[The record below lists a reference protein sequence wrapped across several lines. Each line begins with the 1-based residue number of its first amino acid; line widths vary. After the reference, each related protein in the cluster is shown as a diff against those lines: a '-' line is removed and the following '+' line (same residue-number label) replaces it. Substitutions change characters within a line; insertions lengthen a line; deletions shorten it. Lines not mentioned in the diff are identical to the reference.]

1 MNTVMTVAEPL
12 PPMVSVIIANHNGGA
27 FIEDA
32 LASAARQTVRHI
44 EIIVVDD
51 VSTDDSTARVEAFA
65 ARDPRVSLI
74 RMTQRTGPGAARNQ
88 ALRVARGT
96 WIAVLDSD
104 DLMHP
109 RRLAELVEAGTSDGV
124 ELVADNQLVFDHAR
138 VVPARPL
145 LDRNALPIDG
155 MIDIADY
162 VVSNRFFSR
171 AMPLGYLK
179 PLFLRSFLE
188 RTGCR
193 YDPTLLIAEDYDLV
207 LRLLLSGA
215 RFRVLPQM
223 TYFYRR
229 HSQSISHRLSE
240 ATLLPML
247 AADTALRT
255 AASSFPALTG
265 SVAEAL
271 DVRRETIVRAL
282 GFEALVAA
290 IKARDWGGALRIG
303 CRRPSVASL
312 LRVPVADRLRRL
324 LRRRPSRVGAASS
337 GPRVSLV
344 SRQRIV
350 GPTNGSSAY
359 LLALCESLK
368 QAGYEIDLV
377 SPSPAMFGRWPALR
391 LDPVMDVFA
400 SIRIRDSIRIG
411 RVIVARDPRI
421 ALRAAGEVVHRL
433 LARLHVRVD
442 ALSRKAP
449 HAIAVPW
456 TDADRIF
463 VVDAIHRSSAIL
475 TDYAFLNEAIPFALQ
490 PRVPSAVVM
499 HDLFFTQDP
508 TRTVVLLDRE
518 AEITLLDQAD
528 AVIAIQDEEGGA
540 VRRLLPGKPV
550 ILAPMAVTPVLAPQ
564 PGADG
569 TILFV
574 GSNTQPNID
583 GITWFLDEVWPHVL
597 ERHPAARLQVAGACC
612 GSLSGSVRNLTLLG
626 RVEDLD
632 GFYCKAGVV
641 ISPLRLGSGLK
652 IKLVEAL
659 GRGKAVIATET
670 TLQGV
675 KTLVQDVVR
684 QADMVD
690 EFIETLGMLLY
701 DTPARTALGA
711 AALDV
716 ARRYFSPAACFGG
729 VLDFIGS
736 GDRPSHPPP
745 NQPVRFSDPL
755 ASEKAPAE

>member
-109 RRLAELVEAGTSDGV
+109 RRLAELVEAGMSDGV

-290 IKARDWGGALRIG
+290 IKARDWGDALRIG

-324 LRRRPSRVGAASS
+324 LRRRPSRVGGASS

-421 ALRAAGEVVHRL
+421 ALRAAGEVAHRL

-442 ALSRKAP
+442 AFSRKAP

-463 VVDAIHRSSAIL
+463 VVDAIRRSSAIL
-475 TDYAFLNEAIPFALQ
+475 TD
-490 PRVPSAVVM
+490 
-499 HDLFFTQDP
+499 
-508 TRTVVLLDRE
+508 
-518 AEITLLDQAD
+518 
-528 AVIAIQDEEGGA
+528 
-540 VRRLLPGKPV
+540 
-550 ILAPMAVTPVLAPQ
+550 
-564 PGADG
+564 
-569 TILFV
+569 
-574 GSNTQPNID
+574 
-583 GITWFLDEVWPHVL
+583 
-597 ERHPAARLQVAGACC
+597 
-612 GSLSGSVRNLTLLG
+612 
-626 RVEDLD
+626 
-632 GFYCKAGVV
+632 
-641 ISPLRLGSGLK
+641 
-652 IKLVEAL
+652 
-659 GRGKAVIATET
+659 
-670 TLQGV
+670 
-675 KTLVQDVVR
+675 
-684 QADMVD
+684 
-690 EFIETLGMLLY
+690 
-701 DTPARTALGA
+701 
-711 AALDV
+711 
-716 ARRYFSPAACFGG
+716 
-729 VLDFIGS
+729 
-736 GDRPSHPPP
+736 
-745 NQPVRFSDPL
+745 
-755 ASEKAPAE
+755 